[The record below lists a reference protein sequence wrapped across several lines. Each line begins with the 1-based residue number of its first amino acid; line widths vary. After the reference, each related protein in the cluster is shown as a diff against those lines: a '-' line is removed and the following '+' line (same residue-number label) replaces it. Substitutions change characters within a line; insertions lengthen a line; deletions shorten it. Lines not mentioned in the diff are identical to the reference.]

1 MRSGVQA
8 EGGRGT
14 LGIACSAGTAS
25 APVDVLS
32 RVVTGRQALS
42 GKSVGMGKSPGV
54 LGARAEPLAV
64 AGLPSRP
71 QGVLSRR
78 GWGRLRGPEFQIG
91 ITVFAPVLGAQV
103 LDLPGFLP
111 PPQPC
116 RPFFQFWEPP
126 VCEIAES
133 QWQGVG
139 SAGSWEAAAAWG
151 GGLGAGLSLSSP
163 GPGWGLGGG
172 RGKGLGSGVCGR
184 G

>member
-25 APVDVLS
+25 APVAVLS

-54 LGARAEPLAV
+54 LGGWSRAPCCGRIALQA
-64 AGLPSRP
+64 
-71 QGVLSRR
+71 QGVLSRS

-116 RPFFQFWEPP
+116 RAFSQFLEPP

-133 QWQGVG
+133 RWQGGG
-139 SAGSWEAAAAWG
+139 SAGSSEAAAAWG

-163 GPGWGLGGG
+163 GLGGG
-172 RGKGLGSGVCGR
+172 RGKGLGFGVCGR